1 MHVNRRRE
9 HGAPELDR
17 FTVTATPNGDAITWP
32 SYPASTE
39 PTSAPAPPA
48 RSAMA
53 AGAGRHR
60 KPRAD

>member
-39 PTSAPAPPA
+39 PTSP
-48 RSAMA
+48 MA
-53 AGAGRHR
+53 AGTGRHR